1 MERDSHSAV
10 LLDGRMI
17 VFGGDRGHGQY
28 LNDTWAYDIAS
39 NEWTQLQVSF
49 PSKVWNARSGTYSKW
64 NS

>member
-10 LLDGRMI
+10 LLDGRMV

-39 NEWTQLQVSF
+39 NEWTQLRVSF
-49 PSKVWNARSGTYSKW
+49 PIKPPLVSGAQSTSRT
-64 NS
+64 